1 MKNIA
6 KYTDSD
12 IDEDMKLTHGDY
24 VKILHHYQ
32 ESDRGHGRT
41 TRKNRKSVKERA
53 HRILAQKLCRCIK
66 ANASGGDTNDS
77 SSGDEGRRIAYCTR
91 AIFNT
96 KGLRSH
102 GFRCKTK
109 NGKLRP
115 RMTRDITKKSRRI
128 YK

>member
-6 KYTDSD
+6 KYTDND

-32 ESDRGHGRT
+32 ES

-66 ANASGGDTNDS
+66 AGASGSDTNDVS
-77 SSGDEGRRIAYCTR
+77 AGDEGRRIGYCTR
-91 AIFNT
+91 SIFNS

-102 GFRCKTK
+102 GFQCKTK
-109 NGKLRP
+109 TGKLRP